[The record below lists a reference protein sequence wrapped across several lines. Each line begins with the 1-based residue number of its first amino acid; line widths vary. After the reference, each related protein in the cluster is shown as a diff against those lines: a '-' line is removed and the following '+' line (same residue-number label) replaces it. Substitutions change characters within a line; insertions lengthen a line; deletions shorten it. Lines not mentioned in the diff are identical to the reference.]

1 MIPVVS
7 MADELVGVPLPM
19 HLCCSLVL
27 SRDSSKIEIRRKDSK
42 VVLYAPTLLGKLCKG
57 PLQTLLRVMDKR

>member
-1 MIPVVS
+1 

-19 HLCCSLVL
+19 HFCCSSEPRL
-27 SRDSSKIEIRRKDSK
+27 IEIRRKDSK